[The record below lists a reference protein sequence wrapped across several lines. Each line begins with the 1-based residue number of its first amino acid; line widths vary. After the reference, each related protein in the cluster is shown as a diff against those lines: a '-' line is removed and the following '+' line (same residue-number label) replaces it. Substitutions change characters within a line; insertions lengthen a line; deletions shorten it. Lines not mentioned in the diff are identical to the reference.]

1 MRIRLPRIDS
11 FSFFLG
17 VILST
22 LLWWILSMLRP
33 AFQQMR
39 ENARAKQAEKKEK
52 ARAVSAVEER
62 YRQLVLL
69 QAQGS
74 HLAAPLFSLDEILI
88 APRVLAPPPRVE
100 PGAPVLSED
109 IVDATVPYLPGWPEL
124 AAIYK
129 APTLTLSQALSGDSD
144 IVLVGQT
151 GMGKTVALANLASS
165 LARRNPEPGLPP
177 DTLPFFIHAADLNL
191 PINKDNP
198 LDSLIEYVAEKSNL
212 LDSPRIP
219 NLIHQAF
226 ADKRALVL
234 LDGTDELTPDGLKDV
249 VDFIRAVKKT
259 YPKTRMITTASTE
272 FLDGLVSL
280 NFIPFSLAAWNSE
293 QKTEF
298 IKKWSDLWANYVAT
312 ETWLQSSEQVDS
324 LLLNGWM
331 ISDPNILT
339 PLEITL
345 QVWGAYAGD
354 IRGANSLELIETHM
368 RRISPQNAPRE
379 ALEMLALQV
388 SLVAQPVFDPHK
400 AREWIKTFEPADATP
415 DQEGE
420 KEETKTK
427 KSGKQD
433 KSVAPSLGL
442 ISKMADSGLLAHHR
456 NNRMCFAHPVYL
468 GYLAGKAL
476 VSQKPDT
483 ILNQPPWI
491 GKFLAMQFL
500 SARGDGS
507 TMVDVLLSQ
516 PDRPLARNLLTPARW
531 LRDSSLQAHWRGP
544 LMARLAELIRENGQ
558 PLGLRGQALAAFIR
572 SGDPSS
578 AVLFRQLL
586 KEEDPEIL
594 QLAALG
600 SGAIQDVK
608 AIDQLAGILNSSSPN
623 VRRAS
628 LLALITI
635 GTTASMDVVANA
647 LLHGDENL
655 RRTAAEAMSN
665 HPREGHMMLK
675 EAGTMKED
683 LMVRRAAAYG
693 LGRINEPWAVEMLNN
708 LQLLDDQWIV
718 KNAATEVIEE
728 RQKPDPH
735 VPKRLPSP
743 SESPWLIAF
752 AGKQGMGI
760 LPDKPPTDVL
770 LLALKSGEEDER
782 LASLSYLRLLPNE
795 GVFGALYQAMY
806 GGNPTLRESVYQTLS
821 EMAARG
827 VTLPDPVQYGV
838 GD

>member
-1 MRIRLPRIDS
+1 MRFRFPHIDT

-22 LLWWILSMLRP
+22 LLWWILSLLRP
-33 AFQQMR
+33 AFQQLR

-52 ARAVSAVEER
+52 ARSSSAIEER
-62 YRQLVLL
+62 YRQIVLL

-100 PGAPVLSED
+100 PGAPILSED

-124 AAIYK
+124 AAKYK
-129 APTLTLSQALSGDSD
+129 SPTLSLSQALSGDSD

-151 GMGKTVALANLASS
+151 GMGKTVALACLASG
-165 LARRNPEPGLPP
+165 LARKNPEPGLPP
-177 DTLPFFIHAADLNL
+177 DTIPFFIHVADLNL
-191 PINKDNP
+191 PVNKESP
-198 LDSLIEYVAEKSNL
+198 LDSLIEYVSEKSNL

-219 NLIHQAF
+219 NFIRQAF
-226 ADKRALVL
+226 ADRRALLL

-249 VDFIRAVKKT
+249 VEFIRTVKRA
-259 YPKTRMITTASTE
+259 YPKTRMITTASPE

-280 NFIPFSLAAWNSE
+280 NFIPLTLSAWSPD

-298 IKKWSDLWANYVAT
+298 IQKWSDLWANFVAT
-312 ETWLQSSEQVDS
+312 ESWFQSTEQVDS
-324 LLLNGWM
+324 LLLNGWL
-331 ISDPNILT
+331 ISEPDIST
-339 PLEITL
+339 PLETTL
-345 QVWGAYAGD
+345 KVWGAFAGD
-354 IRGANSLELIETHM
+354 IRGSSNLDLMETHL
-368 RRISPQNAPRE
+368 RRISPQNSPRE

-388 SLVAQPVFDPHK
+388 SLATQPVFDPHK
-400 AREWIKTFEPADATP
+400 AREWIKSFEPADAIP
-415 DQEGE
+415 VQEDEGE
-420 KEETKTK
+420 SNKTK
-427 KSGKQD
+427 KAGKQE

-442 ISKMADSGLLAHHR
+442 LSKLADSGLLTHHR
-456 NNRMCFAHPVYL
+456 NNRMRFTHPIFF

-476 VSQKPDT
+476 VGQQPDT
-483 ILNQPPWI
+483 IINQPPWI
-491 GKFLAMQFL
+491 GKYLAMKFL
-500 SARGDGS
+500 STQGDGS
-507 TMVDVLLSQ
+507 ALVDALISQ
-516 PDRPLARNLLTPARW
+516 ADRPLARNVLIPARW
-531 LRDSSLQAHWRGP
+531 LRDSSSQAPWRGP
-544 LMARLAELIRENGQ
+544 LMAKLAELMRENGQ
-558 PLGLRGQALAAFIR
+558 PLGLRGQALAAFIQ
-572 SGDPSS
+572 SGDSGA

-600 SGAIQDVK
+600 SGALQDGK
-608 AIDQLAGILNSSSPN
+608 AIDLLAGILENSSPN

-628 LLALITI
+628 LLALVAI

-647 LLHGDENL
+647 LLRGDENL

-665 HPREGHMMLK
+665 HPREGHIMLK
-675 EAGTMKED
+675 EAAAMKED

-693 LGRINEPWAVEMLNN
+693 LGRINEPWATEMLNN

-718 KNAATEVIEE
+718 RNAASEVIED
-728 RQKPDPH
+728 RQKSDPH
-735 VPKRLPSP
+735 VPRRLPPP

-770 LLALKSGEEDER
+770 LQALKSGEEDER
-782 LASLSYLRLLPNE
+782 LASLSYLRLWPNE

-806 GGNPTLRESVYQTLS
+806 GGDPTLRESVYLTLT

-827 VTLPDPVQYGV
+827 VTLPDPVEFGV
-838 GD
+838 GY